1 MPILA
6 IAAALALPALP
17 PINRDFLVEGR
28 CPAANSEYR
37 GRLSMRSAGLFLQLT
52 WTFADGGA
60 VVGTGMPTGAR
71 MVVAFHQAGGRS
83 GLMEMATEDGRVW
96 RGSWAFFDS
105 REYCSET
112 WTAA

>member
-1 MPILA
+1 MSILA

-17 PINRDFLVEGR
+17 PFRSDFLVEGR
-28 CPAANSEYR
+28 CPSPNSEYH
-37 GRLSMRSAGLFLQLT
+37 GRLAIRADGLFLQLT
-52 WTFADGGA
+52 WTFADGRV

-71 MVVAFHQAGGRS
+71 MVVAFHQAGRRS
-83 GLMEMATEDGRVW
+83 GLMEMETEDGRVW

-112 WTAA
+112 WTRV